1 MDCEYMPLGL
11 KDTKQTAKGMSERC
25 ENERKLIGLPL
36 IAKAQAIAQAA
47 HKTVTAKI
55 PSASKRKRD
64 DESSA
69 EGKVSKPRRKPPSRP
84 RPKAD
89 KGPVIIIG
97 LDIGTTGSAVAC
109 VVGAASLDKI
119 VVYQQWP
126 GNTSEVKV
134 PTRMA
139 YAMENDFDTDQ
150 WGNGVVGRMN
160 ACFFIKLHLDENMKK
175 GDFRDRHLQQAIGNA
190 IMRLPEGKEAIE
202 VIKDFVSKM
211 REHYM
216 QHLGRTIL
224 EAALE
229 STPKR
234 VYVPVPTTWSLAAR
248 EATRQAVRDAG
259 FGAEEQDEIAII
271 DESEAAALYVIKSL
285 QASSSAETLE
295 DNTCM
300 QVIDLGG
307 GTMDSVLYR
316 IVSRTPL
323 QLEEACAGE
332 GAKIGGTTVDRS
344 LHALMHNHFGSAFS
358 DLSLDKIGPG
368 SHFMEQFE
376 KHKRNYRGPSKGKQ
390 EYWLHLVMKKLDD
403 QDLMIRDRYDFED
416 NNVKITNAEMETFFE
431 PVVQGIFDII
441 RKQVDRIKENDQPIT
456 SLRVTLCGGLSC
468 NEYVLDRV
476 EQFAKDFFQDS
487 GVKVQIPHGP
497 MAAVVRGAVLAGQAK
512 LPIICRRS
520 REFLGTHVHTRWDPN
535 KHRVEDKFKCPE
547 LGFRSKNQIEWL
559 VAKGEKLKP
568 NMKPTPTLRCYHVVK
583 NTQRPIKK
591 EVLQQVLYKCSDD
604 VAPSRVDHPAVE
616 KIGTIQVDVTAIV
629 REKRAQAKEAG
640 QAYPSHISIDVGIEL
655 NMSSDKGVLEAVA
668 KIGRKKVGTTTITY
682 TPAPAWEHGLARR
695 DDDK

>member
-11 KDTKQTAKGMSERC
+11 KDTNQTAK
-25 ENERKLIGLPL
+25 
-36 IAKAQAIAQAA
+36 AKAQAKAQASL
-47 HKTVTAKI
+47 KKVTAQT

-64 DESSA
+64 GECSSTHLKISLTEAGDESST
-69 EGKVSKPRRKPPSRP
+69 EGKASKPRRKPRLL
-84 RPKAD
+84 RNPKAD
-89 KGPVIIIG
+89 KDPVIIIG

-139 YAMENDFDTDQ
+139 YAIENDFDTDQ

-175 GDFRDRHLQQAIGNA
+175 ADFRDRHLQQATGNA
-190 IMRLPEGKEAIE
+190 LMRLPEGKEAIE

-224 EAALE
+224 EATLE

-234 VYVPVPTTWSLAAR
+234 IYVPVPTTWSLAAR

-285 QASSSAETLE
+285 QASSSVETLE
-295 DNTCM
+295 DNACM

-332 GAKIGGTTVDRS
+332 GAKIGGTTVDRA
-344 LHALMHNHFGSAFS
+344 LHVLMHNHFGSAFS

-390 EYWLHLVMKKLDD
+390 EYWLHLVMKKLDE
-403 QDLMIRDRYDFED
+403 QDLMVRDRYDFED

-476 EQFAKDFFQDS
+476 EQFAKDFFKDS
-487 GVKVQIPHGP
+487 GVKVQTPHGP

-520 REFLGTHVHTRWDPN
+520 REFLGTHVHTRWDPK
-535 KHRVEDKFKCPE
+535 KHRVEDRFKCPE

-559 VAKGEKLKP
+559 VEKGEKLKP

-591 EVLQQVLYKCSDD
+591 EVLQQVLFKCSDD
-604 VAPSRVDHPAVE
+604 VAPSRVDHPVE

-640 QAYPSHISIDVGIEL
+640 RACPSHISIDVGIEL